1 MTHGNVDIWARRHA
15 DPIQIHGY
23 MWIRRQLRCAARCK
37 APLGCCV
44 ARVVCY
50 MLRAAWCTLHAP
62 CRTLAAILPCSMLH
76 GCVACGTVAR
86 CTSYCTQSPGPSP
99 WRAPRWLGQAA
110 SLRKSCIAASVV
122 NMFGAPS
129 VRVAVSASCAEQ
141 HTGISHR
148 AACAAGC
155 EGCTA
160 NRNKGA

>member
-1 MTHGNVDIWARRHA
+1 MGVSTYGLVGTQILYKYMDICGYVGN
-15 DPIQIHGY
+15 Y
-23 MWIRRQLRCAARCK
+23 AAQPDAKHRF
-37 APLGCCV
+37 AAAWRG
-44 ARVVCY
+44 RVCH
-50 MLRAAWCTLHAP
+50 MLRAAWCALHAP
-62 CRTLAAILPCSMLH
+62 CRTLAVILPCSMLH
-76 GCVACGTVAR
+76 RCVACGTVAR

-141 HTGISHR
+141 HSGISHR

-155 EGCTA
+155 EGGTA